1 MGKAGLGAGR
11 EPRKATGWLILLFP
25 QRKAVYRLALI
36 EGDPIEPD
44 EPDPKVVE
52 DTRTLFNNLHPAFDD
67 AKLNLLG
74 RIRAQSRRPRTS
86 VGHRAQNPRRGAP
99 AELASARRGEGMRA
113 LDLFAGAGGAALGYN
128 QAGFDEIVG
137 VDIRRQPNYPF
148 EFIQADVLSL
158 TPEFLRNFDLIHAS
172 PPCQFGTALKHMC
185 NAKPHRN
192 LIPQTREL
200 LRASGK
206 PYVIENVEGA
216 KKHLV
221 DPIVLCG
228 SMFGPAPDGAQLQ
241 RHRLFEASFPLA
253 PPIACRHRRG
263 LTIGIYGAHL
273 RDRRRPAGTNH
284 PERQQPAVGTWLY
297 RDGYGARDDDA
308 G

>member
-1 MGKAGLGAGR
+1 
-11 EPRKATGWLILLFP
+11 
-25 QRKAVYRLALI
+25 
-36 EGDPIEPD
+36 
-44 EPDPKVVE
+44 
-52 DTRTLFNNLHPAFDD
+52 
-67 AKLNLLG
+67 
-74 RIRAQSRRPRTS
+74 
-86 VGHRAQNPRRGAP
+86 
-99 AELASARRGEGMRA
+99 MRA

-228 SMFGPAPDGAQLQ
+228 SMFGLQAPDGAQLQ

-284 PERQQPAVGTWLY
+284 QSGSNRPWEHGFIAMGMEPGTMTLAELSEAIPPAYSKYVAETFLKQ
-297 RDGYGARDDDA
+297 REPS
-308 G
+308 